1 MNKKPTI
8 VAIIGRPNV
17 GKSTLFNRIIGKR
30 EAIVDDKPGVTR
42 DRKYATAEWT
52 GVAFDLMD
60 TGGYVTDSEDVFEE
74 AIRNQVHQALD
85 EADVVVLVTDVTTG
99 ITAIDLDIA
108 RMLQKAK
115 IPVILAVNKID
126 NEQRNFDIGEFYNL
140 GLGEPVPVSA
150 ISGRSIGDFLD
161 IVVERMP
168 HKQFVVE
175 KSAQAIQLAV
185 IGKPNVGKSSFINA
199 LLGEEK
205 HIVTEIA
212 GTTRDTIDT
221 LVRYQNKE
229 LILIDTAGLR
239 RKARVKEDVEYFST
253 VRTHLAIKR
262 CDVAV
267 ILLDAME
274 PLSDQ
279 DKKIIDA
286 AIEVGCGIVVAVNKW
301 DLVEKDTLTAQKY
314 RKELEEAFR
323 DFYYIPVVFIS
334 AKTRQRV
341 FKVVDVAL
349 AIFDELHRQI
359 KTSELNKFLEEAIE
373 QNHPPAYGDKWVRIN
388 YVTQI
393 KVKPPLFSFFT
404 NEPRGIPQNYR
415 NYLENQLR
423 SRFGFSGVPIRFV
436 FRKKNK

>member
-42 DRKYATAEWT
+42 DRKYATCEWC
-52 GVAFDLMD
+52 GVSFDLMD

-74 AIRNQVHQALD
+74 AIRKQVHQAL
-85 EADVVVLVTDVTTG
+85 EETDVVVFVTDITTG

-115 IPVILAVNKID
+115 IPVVLAVNKID
-126 NEQRNFDIGEFYNL
+126 NEQRNFDIGEFYRL
-140 GLGEPVPVSA
+140 GLGEPAPISA
-150 ISGRSIGDFLD
+150 ISGRTIGDFLD
-161 IVVERMP
+161 LLVDKMP
-168 HKQFVVE
+168 YKQTIME
-175 KSAQAIQLAV
+175 KPAQAIQLAV

-205 HIVTEIA
+205 HIVTDIA

-221 LVRYQNKE
+221 LIRYQNQD

-253 VRTHLAIKR
+253 VRTHLAIRR

-267 ILLDAME
+267 ILLDATE
-274 PLSDQ
+274 SFSEQ
-279 DKKIIDA
+279 DKKIIDG
-286 AIEVGCGIVVAVNKW
+286 AIEAGCGIVVAVNKW
-301 DLVEKDTLTAQKY
+301 DLIEKDTLTAQNY
-314 RKELEEAFR
+314 RKELEDAFR
-323 DFYYIPVVFIS
+323 DFSFIPILFIS

-341 FKVVDVAL
+341 FKAVDTAL
-349 AIFDELHRQI
+349 TIYQELHRQL

-373 QNHPPAYGDKWVRIN
+373 QNHPPAYGDKWVKIN

-393 KVKPPLFSFFT
+393 KVKPPLFCFFT

-423 SRFGFSGVPIRFV
+423 IRFGFSGVPIRFV

>member
-42 DRKYATAEWT
+42 DRKYATCEWC
-52 GVAFDLMD
+52 GVSFDLMD

-74 AIRNQVHQALD
+74 AIRKQVHQAL
-85 EADVVVLVTDVTTG
+85 EETDVVVFVTDITTG

-115 IPVILAVNKID
+115 IPVVLAVNKID
-126 NEQRNFDIGEFYNL
+126 NEQRNFDIGEFYRL
-140 GLGEPVPVSA
+140 GLGEPAPISA
-150 ISGRSIGDFLD
+150 ISGRTIGDFLD
-161 IVVERMP
+161 LLVDKMP
-168 HKQFVVE
+168 YKQTIME
-175 KSAQAIQLAV
+175 KPAQAIQLAV

-205 HIVTEIA
+205 HIVTDIA

-221 LVRYQNKE
+221 LIRYQNQD

-239 RKARVKEDVEYFST
+239 RKARVREDVEYFST
-253 VRTHLAIKR
+253 VRTHLAIRR

-267 ILLDAME
+267 ILLDATE
-274 PLSDQ
+274 SFSEQ
-279 DKKIIDA
+279 DKKIIDG
-286 AIEVGCGIVVAVNKW
+286 AIEAGCGIVVAVNKW
-301 DLVEKDTLTAQKY
+301 DLIEKDTLTAQNY
-314 RKELEEAFR
+314 RKELEDAFR
-323 DFYYIPVVFIS
+323 DFSFIPILFIS

-341 FKVVDVAL
+341 FKAVDTAL
-349 AIFDELHRQI
+349 TIYQELHRQL

-373 QNHPPAYGDKWVRIN
+373 QNHPPAYGDKWVKIN

-393 KVKPPLFSFFT
+393 KVKPPLFCFFT

-423 SRFGFSGVPIRFV
+423 IRFGFSGVPIRFV